1 MYVLPGGSAQMKV
14 ESFTY
19 GGKYTD
25 ISSKVTY
32 TVIDN
37 DGVISIAADG
47 TVSGLKEGTASF
59 IAAYTTTLPD
69 KSTYTLY
76 TQPVTVKVGEIQ
88 ELTLTGD
95 SSYELKDNV
104 LTGVTEQTTLKALL
118 ENIVNAEAVKIYTA
132 DGEEITKDT
141 ALIGNGTLISMNG
154 IDTMVI
160 VKGDVN
166 GDGRVNIA
174 DYTLAKRSVLGT
186 YTLTDNQKLGADVN
200 GDGRINIADYT
211 FIKRHVLKTYN
222 LYK

>member
-1 MYVLPGGSAQMKV
+1 MKV
-14 ESFTY
+14 ESYTY
-19 GGKYTD
+19 GNVYTD
-25 ISSKVTY
+25 ISAKVKY
-32 TVIDN
+32 SVLDN
-37 DGVISIAADG
+37 DGVISISEDG
-47 TVSGLKEGTASF
+47 VISGLKEGTASF

-95 SSYELKDNV
+95 SSYELKDGKV
-104 LTGVTEQTTLKALL
+104 TGVAEQTTLKTLL
-118 ENIVNAEAVKIYTA
+118 ENIVNPNAVKVYTA
-132 DGEEITKDT
+132 DGEEITKET
-141 ALIGNGTLISMNG
+141 ALIGNGTIISLNG
-154 IDTMVI
+154 IDTEVV

-186 YTLTDNQKLGADVN
+186 YTLSDTQKLGADVN